1 MTEPKVSCLVTDN
14 SLKMAKSLVARCA
27 TTHSLSFG
35 NYCDSFW
42 AVVNVTSVQKAICL
56 RFTLVL
62 LKSSLWHWGFFIF
75 S

>member
-35 NYCDSFW
+35 NYCDNFW
-42 AVVNVTSVQKAICL
+42 AVVNVTSVQKATCL
-56 RFTLVL
+56 WFTLVL
-62 LKSSLWHWGFFIF
+62 LNSSLWHWGFFRF
-75 S
+75 T

>member
-42 AVVNVTSVQKAICL
+42 AVVNVKSVQKVICL

-62 LKSSLWHWGFFIF
+62 RKISLWHWGLFIF